1 MHRFT
6 LSVAALL
13 VGTLIAG
20 PAAAFS
26 PPDFPASIDSWVES
40 VPPLQAT
47 TFTCQ
52 GGAPYQDG
60 SLAASEYAK
69 GTGWMWG
76 GILLPLIGLVALG
89 AGPSQPPP
97 GMVNT
102 VPEADQQCFILGY
115 QDQSRSNKK
124 RSGLI
129 GGGIGLALNIALLS
143 AAGSSD

>member
-6 LSVAALL
+6 RSVAALL

-26 PPDFPASIDSWVES
+26 PRDYWASIDSWAES

-47 TFTCQ
+47 TFSCQ

-60 SLAASEYAK
+60 SFAASEYAK
-69 GTGWMWG
+69 GTGWMWD
-76 GILLPLIGLVALG
+76 GILLPLVGLVALG
-89 AGPSQPPP
+89 AGLSQPPP
-97 GMVNT
+97 GMVNS
-102 VPEADQQCFILGY
+102 VPEADRQCFILGH

-129 GGGIGLALNIALLS
+129 VLLRS
-143 AAGSSD
+143 RGVRSCL